1 MTKSK
6 IKKIEKAK
14 IEEKANEIYKR
25 ECKKLKKLKCLNQY
39 KTKIK
44 RERYM
49 VILQQNRERIL
60 FKLRTRM
67 IISVRNNFNNKYEDL
82 MYPRCK
88 KEIDEEKHLFTKCA
102 KLTGIQNKYNIITLT
117 KCSMKVSPK
126 KK

>member
-6 IKKIEKAK
+6 RKKIEKAK

>member
-6 IKKIEKAK
+6 RKKIEKAK

-102 KLTGIQNKYNIITLT
+102 KLTGIQNKCNIITLT